1 MLYPGLYEQVI
12 NNALNRELAEIPEAR
27 KSTAP
32 IDTAEAAKV
41 LAQYLT
47 DVVQKGL
54 ENVQDNGGIEAQI
67 QLANQIIN
75 TIQATTEEADFA
87 ALSVDHRA
95 EQLLALLQQNDPRLA
110 TGKSAKGLDRPETSI
125 AQSSLFTGAIHE
137 PQMYTELKKEIVSAD
152 RIDMLV
158 SFIKW
163 SGLRLIMDELRQFA
177 QSGGELRIITT
188 SYYKRVVFIDRSPAV
203 CYNV

>member
-1 MLYPGLYEQVI
+1 M
-12 NNALNRELAEIPEAR
+12 
-27 KSTAP
+27 T
-32 IDTAEAAKV
+32 
-41 LAQYLT
+41 
-47 DVVQKGL
+47 
-54 ENVQDNGGIEAQI
+54 
-67 QLANQIIN
+67 
-75 TIQATTEEADFA
+75 TIQNTTQEADFA
-87 ALSVDHRA
+87 ALSVDQRA

-110 TGKSAKGLDRPETSI
+110 TGKSAKDLDRPETSI

-177 QSGGELRIITT
+177 QNGGELCIITT
-188 SYYKRVVFIDRSPAV
+188 SYICLLYTSANCAKQKEICRKKRPNRCICAKSVVF
-203 CYNV
+203 